1 MNNRVHILVKD
12 NSNKAHLTD
21 EGLYIYKGELGMK
34 DKQQKPIWI
43 QNISQLVTL
52 ASDKKGP
59 RVREEMRELAII
71 EGGSVWLEDGVIQ
84 DLGTTREMILKYLPR
99 AEEAEIV
106 DATGKIVTPGLID
119 PHTHVVFG
127 GSREHEF
134 EMRLEGA
141 SYMDIMNAGGGIH
154 ATTRKMRSLT
164 EEHIFNQT
172 TRRLDLFLQHG
183 VTTLESKSGYGLD
196 LENELKQLR
205 VMQRLQNKHPM
216 DIVPTFMGAHAVPE
230 EYRENPE
237 HFVNLVI
244 DEMIPAVVEEKL
256 AKFIDVFCE
265 VDVFT
270 PEQAERILLAGKAQG
285 LIPKI
290 HADEIEENQGAHV
303 AARVGAISAEHLLKV
318 SDEGIEELAK
328 SGVIACLLPATALYL
343 GEKPAR
349 ARDIIDAGVAVAIS
363 TDCNPGS
370 SPTISL
376 PLVMNL
382 ACITMKMTP
391 AESLCAATYNAACAL
406 QIEDR
411 VGSIEIGKQA
421 DLVLWDVHNHQKL
434 HYIFGVNHVKKVWK
448 KGVKVVG

>member
-1 MNNRVHILVKD
+1 M
-12 NSNKAHLTD
+12 T
-21 EGLYIYKGELGMK
+21 
-34 DKQQKPIWI
+34 QKPIWI

-52 ASDKKGP
+52 ASKKKGP
-59 RVREEMRELAII
+59 RVREEMRELGII
-71 EGGSVWLEDGVIQ
+71 EGGSVWIENGIIQ
-84 DLGTTREMILKYLPR
+84 DVGTTRQMILKYLAR
-99 AEEAEIV
+99 AKEADIV

-127 GSREHEF
+127 GSRENEF
-134 EMRLEGA
+134 EMRMEGA

-154 ATTRKMRSLT
+154 ATMRKVRTLS

-172 TRRLDLFLQHG
+172 ARRLDMFLQHG

-205 VMQRLQNKHPM
+205 VMQRLHEKHPV

-230 EYRENPE
+230 EYQDNPDAY
-237 HFVNLVI
+237 VDLVI
-244 DEMIPAVVEEKL
+244 EEMIPAVVEEGL

-270 PEQAERILLAGKAQG
+270 PQQSERILLAGKAQG

-303 AARVGAISAEHLLKV
+303 AAKVGAISAEHLLKV
-318 SDEGIEELAK
+318 SDEGIAELAK

-349 ARDIIDAGVAVAIS
+349 ARAIIDAGVPVAIS

-370 SPTISL
+370 SPTISM

-411 VGSIEIGKQA
+411 VGSIEVGKQA

-434 HYIFGVNHVKKVWK
+434 HYVFGVNRVKMVWK
-448 KGVKVVG
+448 NGIKVVG

>member
-1 MNNRVHILVKD
+1 M
-12 NSNKAHLTD
+12 T
-21 EGLYIYKGELGMK
+21 GMA
-34 DKQQKPIWI
+34 QKPIWI

-52 ASDKKGP
+52 ASKKKGP
-59 RVREEMRELAII
+59 RVREEMRELGII
-71 EGGSVWLEDGVIQ
+71 EGGSIWIEDGIIKDV
-84 DLGTTREMILKYLPR
+84 GTTRQLILKYLSR
-99 AEEAEIV
+99 AKEAEIV

-127 GSREHEF
+127 GSRENEF
-134 EMRLEGA
+134 EMRMEGA

-154 ATTRKMRSLT
+154 ATTRKMRTLS

-172 TRRLDLFLQHG
+172 ARRLDLFLQHG

-196 LENELKQLR
+196 VENEMKQLR
-205 VMQRLQNKHPM
+205 VMRRLHKKHPV

-230 EYRENPE
+230 EYKHNPDAY
-237 HFVNLVI
+237 VDVVI
-244 DEMIPAVVEEKL
+244 DEMIPAVAQEDL

-270 PEQAERILLAGKAQG
+270 PEQSERILLAGKAHG

-303 AARVGAISAEHLLKV
+303 AAKVGAISAEHLLKV

-349 ARDIIDAGVAVAIS
+349 ARAIIDAGVPVAIS

-370 SPTISL
+370 SPTISM

-406 QIEDR
+406 GIEDR
-411 VGSIEIGKQA
+411 VGSIEVGKQA

-448 KGVKVVG
+448 NGVKVVG

>member
-1 MNNRVHILVKD
+1 M
-12 NSNKAHLTD
+12 
-21 EGLYIYKGELGMK
+21 GELWMTEMT
-34 DKQQKPIWI
+34 QKPIWI

-52 ASDKKGP
+52 SSKKKGP
-59 RVREEMRELAII
+59 RVREEMRELGII
-71 EGGSVWLEDGVIQ
+71 EGGSVWIENGIIQ
-84 DLGTTREMILKYLPR
+84 DVGTTRQMIMRYLSR
-99 AEEAEIV
+99 AKEAEIV

-127 GSREHEF
+127 GSRENEF
-134 EMRLEGA
+134 EMRMEGA

-154 ATTRKMRSLT
+154 ATTRKMRTLS

-172 TRRLDLFLQHG
+172 ARRLDLFLQHG

-205 VMQRLQNKHPM
+205 VMQRLHKKHPV
-216 DIVPTFMGAHAVPE
+216 DIIPTFMGAHAVPE
-230 EYRENPE
+230 EYQGNPDAY
-237 HFVNLVI
+237 VDLVI
-244 DEMIPAVVEEKL
+244 EEMIPAVVQEGL

-270 PEQAERILLAGKAQG
+270 PEQSERILQAGKAHG

-303 AARVGAISAEHLLKV
+303 AAKVGAISAEHLLKV
-318 SDEGIEELAK
+318 SDEGIAELAK
-328 SGVIACLLPATALYL
+328 AGVIACLLPATALYL

-349 ARDIIDAGVAVAIS
+349 ARDIIDAGVPVAIS

-370 SPTISL
+370 SPTISM

-382 ACITMKMTP
+382 ACIMMKMTP

-411 VGSIEIGKQA
+411 VGSIEVGKQA

-434 HYIFGVNHVKKVWK
+434 HYIFGVNHVKTVWK
-448 KGVKVVG
+448 NGVKVVG

>member
-1 MNNRVHILVKD
+1 M
-12 NSNKAHLTD
+12 T
-21 EGLYIYKGELGMK
+21 
-34 DKQQKPIWI
+34 QKPIWI

-52 ASDKKGP
+52 ASKKKEP
-59 RVREEMRELAII
+59 RVREEMRELGII
-71 EGGSVWLEDGVIQ
+71 EGGSVWIENGIIQ
-84 DLGTTREMILKYLPR
+84 DVGTTRQMILKYLAR
-99 AEEAEIV
+99 AKEADIV

-127 GSREHEF
+127 GSRENEF
-134 EMRLEGA
+134 EMRMEGA

-154 ATTRKMRSLT
+154 ATMRKVRTLS

-172 TRRLDLFLQHG
+172 ARRLDMFLQHG

-205 VMQRLQNKHPM
+205 VMQRLHEKHPV

-230 EYRENPE
+230 EYQDNPDAY
-237 HFVNLVI
+237 VDLVI
-244 DEMIPAVVEEKL
+244 EEMIPAVVEEGL

-270 PEQAERILLAGKAQG
+270 PQQSERILLAGKAQG

-303 AARVGAISAEHLLKV
+303 AAKVGAISAEHLLKV
-318 SDEGIEELAK
+318 SDEGIAELAK

-349 ARDIIDAGVAVAIS
+349 ARAIIDAGVPVAIS

-370 SPTISL
+370 SPTISM

-411 VGSIEIGKQA
+411 VGSIEVGKQA

-434 HYIFGVNHVKKVWK
+434 HYVFGVNRVKMVWK
-448 KGVKVVG
+448 NGIKVVG

>member
-1 MNNRVHILVKD
+1 
-12 NSNKAHLTD
+12 
-21 EGLYIYKGELGMK
+21 MK

-119 PHTHVVFG
+119 PYTHVVFG

-244 DEMIPAVVEEKL
+244 NEMIPAVVEEKL

-270 PEQAERILLAGKAQG
+270 PEQAERILLAGKARG

-349 ARDIIDAGVAVAIS
+349 ARAIIDAGVPVAIS

-406 QIEDR
+406 QIEDH